1 MVFSYYLA
9 DNDDGTIRVDHL
21 ERAIVNK
28 DKEGR
33 RVLSNRTWKRP
44 AYDDVQDVEDDQII
58 QCKPIGDWV
67 FELDVVF
74 ELENRT
80 DIQSLFMQ
88 VPK

>member
-1 MVFSYYLA
+1 MLRGII
-9 DNDDGTIRVDHL
+9 DDDDGTIRVDHL

-33 RVLSNRTWKRP
+33 RVLTNRTWKRQ
-44 AYDDVQDVEDDQII
+44 ACDDVQDVEDDQII

-67 FELDVVF
+67 FELDDVVF
-74 ELENRT
+74 ELENST
-80 DIQSLFMQ
+80 DIQLLFMQ